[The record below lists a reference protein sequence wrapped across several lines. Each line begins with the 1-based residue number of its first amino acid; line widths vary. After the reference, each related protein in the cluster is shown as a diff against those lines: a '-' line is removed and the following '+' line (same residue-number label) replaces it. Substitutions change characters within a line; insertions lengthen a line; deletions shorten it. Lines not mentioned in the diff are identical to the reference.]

1 MPPNSITLDFQ
12 KMPTVT
18 VDGKTHKFQADKATT
33 GFHEITQGGVTY
45 SLVKDAASDRFK
57 MTIKGEPAALE
68 KYNFGV
74 GKGRV
79 TDAKFGGGDLMDR
92 FFKGFVSV
100 GDQKAAVP
108 DYFQNF
114 SIGGAQLA
122 DRTAFLQS
130 GAWGMDQ
137 SSAEKELNRLEEE
150 AEAAAKK
157 AKEAEDAKKNS
168 GTQEAG
174 DQKPVVKTNAQVVN
188 RPEDQKPEHETTT
201 SEQIPSLSDD
211 VAIQV
216 ESKKSEQKNPLSPK
230 IKKYQD
236 QFLAAVAT
244 FTEDYTIK
252 TFDEAKR
259 KFEFLEQKK
268 QEIVLKYF
276 EENVTEYELG

>member
-1 MPPNSITLDFQ
+1 MPPNSIALDFQ

-18 VDGKTHKFQADKATT
+18 VDGKTQKFQADKANG
-33 GFHEITQGGVTY
+33 GFKSITEGGVTY
-45 SLVKDAASDRFK
+45 SLVKDVNDRFQ
-57 MTIKGEPAALE
+57 MTITGAPAALE
-68 KYNFGV
+68 KFNFSV

-79 TDAKFGGGDLMDR
+79 TDAKFGGDSMKN
-92 FFKGFVSV
+92 FFKGFVGV
-100 GDQKAAVP
+100 GDQKKAEK
-108 DYFQNF
+108 DYFQSF

-174 DQKPVVKTNAQVVN
+174 DQKP
-188 RPEDQKPEHETTT
+188 EHETTT
-201 SEQIPSLSDD
+201 SERIPSLSDD

-216 ESKKSEQKNPLSPK
+216 ESKKSEQKTSLSPK

-236 QFLAAVAT
+236 QFHAAVAT

-268 QEIVLKYF
+268 QKIVLKYF
-276 EENVTEYELG
+276 EENVTEDELG

>member
-1 MPPNSITLDFQ
+1 MPPNSIALDFQ

-18 VDGKTHKFQADKATT
+18 VDGKTQKFQADKAN
-33 GFHEITQGGVTY
+33 GAFKSITEGGVTY
-45 SLVKDAASDRFK
+45 SLVKDVKDRFQ
-57 MTIKGEPAALE
+57 MTITGAPAALE
-68 KYNFGV
+68 KFNFSV

-79 TDAKFGGGDLMDR
+79 TDAKFGGDSMKN
-92 FFKGFVSV
+92 FFKGFVGV
-100 GDQKAAVP
+100 GDQKKAEK
-108 DYFQNF
+108 DYFQSF

-216 ESKKSEQKNPLSPK
+216 ESKKSEQKNPLPPK

>member
-1 MPPNSITLDFQ
+1 
-12 KMPTVT
+12 MPTVT

-216 ESKKSEQKNPLSPK
+216 ESKKSEQKNPLPPK

>member
-1 MPPNSITLDFQ
+1 MPPNSISLEFQ

-18 VDGKTHKFQADKATT
+18 VDGKTHKFKTDGANGYKP
-33 GFHEITQGGVTY
+33 ITEGGVTY
-45 SLVKDAASDRFK
+45 SLAKDAASGRYT
-57 MTIKGEPAALE
+57 MTMNGEPAALE
-68 KYNFGV
+68 KYNFSV

-79 TDAKFGGGDLMDR
+79 TDGKFGTRSREG
-92 FFKGFVSV
+92 FFKGTSHV
-100 GDQKAAVP
+100 GAGKGEKH
-108 DYFQNF
+108 YGNF
-114 SIGGAQLA
+114 SFAGGHLK
-122 DRTAFLQS
+122 DKVSFLQS